1 MPVSKIKSQKIKKF
15 FSEVS
20 ASSLSNLFMI
30 SLRPFSILLILPLV
44 WVASAQHPT
53 KSFEPPLLSRKE
65 VFNKGEK
72 IFYRVHYGFITAGEA
87 EMRVFPDL
95 YKLNNRISYKLE
107 VAGKTTGAFDRV
119 LRIRD
124 TWGSYMDTATAK
136 PHKSYRFIEE
146 GRYRRLEEVYFDF
159 VNKTAKVDWSLENKS
174 FEVKIDDP
182 VHDLVGGYF
191 WLRMIDYDKLKP
203 GEIITVNGHL
213 EKDTYPLKVR
223 YVGREKVKTQMGK
236 IEAILLSPIMPK
248 NSLFDGENSIKFYIS
263 ADQNR
268 VPVLIRAELFLGA
281 IEVDIKGH
289 QNLKFPIK
297 FS

>member
-1 MPVSKIKSQKIKKF
+1 MLYNKRLLWL
-15 FSEVS
+15 
-20 ASSLSNLFMI
+20 ALL
-30 SLRPFSILLILPLV
+30 PFIG
-44 WVASAQHPT
+44 VASAQLPT
-53 KSFEPPLLSRKE
+53 QNIEPAMLSRKE

-87 EMRVFPDL
+87 EMRVNPDL
-95 YKLNNRISYKLE
+95 YKLNNRICYKLE
-107 VAGKTTGAFDRV
+107 VAGKTTGAFDKV

-124 TWGSYMDTATAK
+124 TWGSYMDTSTAK
-136 PHKSYRFIEE
+136 PQKSYRFIEE
-146 GRYRRLEEVYFDF
+146 GRYRRLEEVYF
-159 VNKTAKVDWSLENKS
+159 NYETKTARVDWSLENKS
-174 FEVKIDDP
+174 FEVNIPDP
-182 VHDLVGGYF
+182 IHDLVGGYF
-191 WLRMIDYDKLKP
+191 WLRMLDYDKMKV

-236 IEAILLSPIMPK
+236 IDAILLSPIMPK
-248 NSLFDGENSIKFYIS
+248 NGLFDGENSIKFYIS

-281 IEVDIKGH
+281 VEVDIKGY
-289 QNLKFPIK
+289 QNLKYPIK